1 MNFDNSPKFPGQ
13 SIPQKTIGNHG
24 FYPDLG
30 SFLSELEI
38 PTPTAVDVLHNL
50 QKEPNGW
57 QLASVLLENSSSQ
70 NQFFGAHTFQI
81 KISRDWNTL
90 PEGQVEQLRDEI
102 IKWIVEFS
110 NGPNLVLTKLCL
122 ALTTYALRTVPDTWT
137 NFIPATLQALEVES
151 KKPHGRPVNTENAF
165 LEILTLIPEEL
176 NRADLIGSKR
186 SQFNQELLD
195 SIPLVLNTV
204 GTFLSNDSR
213 TDIAYE
219 LLRQK
224 SLRCLQSWIQY
235 GIPSESLGSIFNR
248 VLILLQRESTFE
260 AATEVLIELLT
271 RQGNS
276 QYGNTLSE
284 SFFQCITSPW
294 MKSMVDTCIRGK
306 YLDITVVCL
315 VWLIEQSYVESNEDV
330 AANLARLLT
339 TYGEE
344 FTEYIV
350 QHLEKPDTSIYLEMM
365 IGFIGFPGYFAEDQ
379 EISFLSIILLFTFN
393 ALYAPSYS

>member
-1 MNFDNSPKFPGQ
+1 MNFDNSLKFPGQ
-13 SIPQKTIGNHG
+13 STTQKTTENHG
-24 FYPDLG
+24 FYTDLG

-57 QLASVLLENSSSQ
+57 QLASILLENSSSQ

-122 ALTTYALRTVPDTWT
+122 ALTTYALRTVPETWT

-151 KKPHGRPVNTENAF
+151 KKPHSRPVNTENAF

-176 NRADLIGSKR
+176 NRADLIGSKK

-195 SIPLVLNTV
+195 SIPLVLNTI
-204 GTFLSNDSR
+204 GTFLSNDTR

-235 GIPSESLGSIFNR
+235 GIPSDSLAPIFNR

-294 MKSMVDTCIRGK
+294 MKNVVDTCIR
-306 YLDITVVCL
+306 
-315 VWLIEQSYVESNEDV
+315 ESNEDV
-330 AANLARLLT
+330 ASNLARLLT

-350 QHLEKPDTSIYLEMM
+350 QHLAKPDTSIYLEMM

-379 EISFLSIILLFTFN
+379 EISFLSIKILFTFQ
-393 ALYAPSYS
+393 ALYTPFYS